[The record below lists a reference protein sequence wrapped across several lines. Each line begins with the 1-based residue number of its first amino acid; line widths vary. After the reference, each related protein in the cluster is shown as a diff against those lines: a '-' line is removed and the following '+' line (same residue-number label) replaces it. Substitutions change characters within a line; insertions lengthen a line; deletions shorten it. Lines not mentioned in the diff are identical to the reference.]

1 MDQLTILVT
10 LAPVISGADATLADV
25 EVLGVVDVLVG
36 ARMDTVYNTGLKV
49 DQNGA
54 RDVAGVVAL
63 IVEDVFAVAALGREV
78 LQIPVLVD
86 PVLLAELLPEL
97 AANCVVLCQT
107 GPGKFATKDT
117 WDMRLGTHCCCRTGQ
132 PGS

>member
-1 MDQLTILVT
+1 
-10 LAPVISGADATLADV
+10 
-25 EVLGVVDVLVG
+25 
-36 ARMDTVYNTGLKV
+36 MDTVDNAGLKV
-49 DQNGA
+49 NQDGP
-54 RDVAGVVAL
+54 RYITGVVAL
-63 IVEDVFAVAALGREV
+63 VVEYILAVAALGREV

-107 GPGKFATKDT
+107 GRGKFATKDT